1 MTLRLNAI
9 IVVVLFVLLSVQALS
24 QHVNA
29 YCRVTGIT
37 NTTLFVS
44 DALENAHNFDD
55 AHQVI
60 LIQMQAN
67 VIGNTTNSAAF
78 GTIGSIGPA
87 GLYEVLEVESVTRS
101 AGNLIE
107 IEVKSTPE
115 VSYDFS
121 DNARVQLVTF
131 PQIGNPDFTTNSLIT
146 CPEWNGER
154 GGIVAF
160 QVTGTLELNHNIH
173 ADGKGFRGGARSQ
186 NHGAETNCDYTVYRS
201 NSSNHAEKGEGIFRR
216 TVNNQRYSRAPLVS
230 GGGGGSSHNGGG
242 GGGGNFTTGG
252 NGGAGYNSTATG
264 CNPNTS
270 GMGGLQL
277 SDYIEPNRVFM
288 GGGGGG
294 GQQNNSVST
303 DGERGGGIVFIKA
316 ERLTTPDDICDL
328 RISADGLSAVTA
340 GNDGAGGG
348 GAGGSIVFQVWE
360 FEVDENC
367 PLTIR
372 SNGGNGGDVNSVT
385 HAGGGGGGQGC
396 VVFPLDQPTENI
408 QTFTLNGAG
417 GCDNSSCTQAAEPGQ
432 GPNNIGIL
440 TGSPSLLNA
449 LAIDLT
455 AGKEASKVL
464 LEWMVTEASTN
475 DAVPTRIE
483 RSDNLNDW
491 EVIRR
496 DYSYPRHRHQGNDTP
511 GAGTWYYRAAADDG
525 SDVVSHVRAVE
536 IGFDGPLVRTYFPNP
551 AQEVAY
557 IRFNGSI
564 SGRCRVIAPDGRTV
578 QDHELF
584 SDNQLVLDL
593 TQIASGMYIIEVHVG
608 DRREMLRLKV
618 N

>member
-230 GGGGGSSHNGGG
+230 GGGGGSSHN
-242 GGGGNFTTGG
+242 
-252 NGGAGYNSTATG
+252 
-264 CNPNTS
+264 
-270 GMGGLQL
+270 
-277 SDYIEPNRVFM
+277 
-288 GGGGGG
+288 GGGGG

-578 QDHELF
+578 QDHALS

-593 TQIASGMYIIEVHVG
+593 TQIASGMYIIEVHVS